1 MMEAVLEGEIQRQGP
16 VRELRPIGGD
26 DIGGAS

>member
-1 MMEAVLEGEIQRQGP
+1 MRETVLEGEIQHQSP